1 MSLMTSMYT
10 GVTGLRS
17 SQNAIN
23 ITSHNISN
31 VNTEGYVRQQA
42 TFADYKYTD
51 VATSP
56 NASWQVGIG
65 VFSDETKH
73 VRDFFLDKSYRK
85 ETGREGFYTAQYSTV
100 EEIETVFG
108 ELEGEAF
115 QNTMVSLKEAIAE
128 LAKEP
133 DSIVKKSG
141 LVMCAEEFINR
152 ANMIYEDMV
161 AYQKNLDV
169 KIKNTIDKI
178 NELGARIQNLNYQIS
193 GYEAPGV
200 ESANDI
206 RDQRDLALD
215 ELANL
220 IDIDYT
226 ENEYNIVTIKI
237 EGVDFV
243 TETALF
249 QLGAKEIDPDKNS
262 TYVSAV
268 WPHLDDKEVFY
279 FANEVS
285 SAKGNDVGELKG
297 LLMSRGD
304 YIANYKDIPDEN
316 ADNYAEQLE
325 YYRENVDYSSL
336 MKTQAMFDQLVHGIV
351 TEVNDALCPNMD
363 VTLTAQTTYTLENG
377 KTITYGAG
385 ETIKML
391 DMQNASYGSDINHT
405 PGNELFAR
413 KNADRYTKATDA
425 EGNTVYIYNEND
437 EFGDEA
443 LYTLGNL
450 EINSVVLDDYSFL
463 PLTDIEGDADYKKTL
478 ELLELWD
485 KDFAN
490 LNPDNLTK
498 KTYMEYYNSMTSEVA
513 NMGYLY
519 NQIAVN
525 QETVVG
531 SVDNARWTKYG
542 VSSDEELSNL
552 IKYQNA
558 YNANSRYV
566 TAVSELI
573 THIINTLGM

>member
-10 GVTGLRS
+10 GVSGLRS

-73 VRDFFLDKSYRK
+73 VRDYFLDKSYRT
-85 ETGREGFYTAQYSTV
+85 ETGREGFYTAQYSTI

-115 QNTMVSLKEAIAE
+115 QNTLVSLKEAIAE

-141 LVMCAEEFINR
+141 LVMCAEEFVNR
-152 ANMIYEDMV
+152 ANMIYDDLIS
-161 AYQKNLDV
+161 YQQNLDV
-169 KIKNTIDKI
+169 KINNTIDRI
-178 NELGARIQNLNYQIS
+178 NELGLEIQQLNYWIS
-193 GYEAPGV
+193 GYEAPHV
-200 ESANDI
+200 ENASDL

-220 IDIDYT
+220 VDMQYV

-243 TETALF
+243 TETTVF
-249 QLGAKEIDPDKNS
+249 QLGAKEIDADKNS

-285 SAKGNDVGELKG
+285 SAKGNDIGELKG

-304 YIANYKDIPDEN
+304 YVANYTDIPDEN
-316 ADNYAEQLE
+316 AADYAEQLE

-336 MKTQAMFDQLVHGIV
+336 MKTQAMFDQLVNGIV
-351 TEVNDALCPNMD
+351 TEINEALCPSTTMTFNAET
-363 VTLTAQTTYTLENG
+363 TLTLEDG
-377 KTITYGAG
+377 STITYGAG
-385 ETIKML
+385 DTITIL
-391 DMQNASYGSDINHT
+391 DIDNASYGSDLEHT
-405 PGNELFAR
+405 PGTELFSR
-413 KNADRYTKATDA
+413 KDAERYTKAYDEA
-425 EGNTVYIYNEND
+425 GNPVYIYNETN
-437 EFGDEA
+437 EFGDVS
-443 LYTLGNL
+443 LYTLGNI
-450 EINSVVLDDYSFL
+450 EINRVVLDDYSFL
-463 PLTDIEGDADYKKTL
+463 PLTDEEGDADYEKTL

-490 LNPDNLTK
+490 LNPDNLTE

-531 SVDNARWTKYG
+531 SVDNARWSKYG

-573 THIINTLGM
+573 THIINTLGV